1 MLAGQ
6 LDRVIDLQR
15 METIENPETGEWLE
29 TYTTY
34 ATERAKLTETGGRE
48 FFAATT
54 TIAEQKA
61 TFLIRWR
68 GDVLVTDRVSYGGK
82 AYNVNA
88 TREVGRRVGL
98 ELQCTARP

>member
-15 METIENPETGEWLE
+15 MEVIEDPVTGEWQE
-29 TYTTY
+29 VFTTY
-34 ATERAKLTETGGRE
+34 ATERAKLAETGGRE
-48 FFAATT
+48 FFAANT

-82 AYNVNA
+82 AYNINS

-98 ELQCTARP
+98 ELQCTVRP